1 MQDNINFIDLVAL
14 MRITPDSTVERFGGL
29 INSSFFDASNILGSL
44 KQKGLVDFVT
54 SFPSQ
59 SAISVTESG
68 RQLITDAQEKA
79 TMAFDTLDMEVLKE
93 IASGKR
99 TLPDLTAGV
108 NVTSKDLALHLNKL
122 SVQQFIAY
130 ELRNGNM
137 GITLTEKGFLRVKQG
152 MPSPEKQQTLSSEHD
167 AEASQPETQ
176 QSTDNAT
183 SPSTS
188 TGTSQGGTALED
200 ITEEKVSRVMDP
212 TQAFLKQA
220 SLQIEHDAE
229 VKSIEGR
236 ILREKRADRLIIVA
250 IIVVIAVLVAYL
262 YILGII

>member
-59 SAISVTESG
+59 SSISVTESG
-68 RQLITDAQEKA
+68 KQLITEAQEKA
-79 TMAFDTLDMEVLKE
+79 TVPFDTLDMEILE
-93 IASGKR
+93 QISSGKR
-99 TLPDLTAGV
+99 TLQDLTAVV
-108 NVTSKDLALHLNKL
+108 NVTSKDLALHLHKL
-122 SVQQFIAY
+122 SVQQFLAY

-137 GITLTEKGFLRVKQG
+137 IVTLTEKGFLRVRQG
-152 MPSPEKQQTLSSEHD
+152 MPKAEQQAQD
-167 AEASQPETQ
+167 AASTQAKGDNEQDAVQQDGATKGPDETGPDVAGPETHGAE
-176 QSTDNAT
+176 S
-183 SPSTS
+183 
-188 TGTSQGGTALED
+188 SQ
-200 ITEEKVSRVMDP
+200 MDP
-212 TQAFLKQA
+212 AQAFLKQA
-220 SLQIEHDAE
+220 TLQIEHDTE
-229 VKSIEGR
+229 VKSIENR
-236 ILREKRADRLIIVA
+236 ILKEKRMDRLIVLA